1 MDGHGVPR
9 PKLFSAAAAGL
20 AVALTAGGAAAAAG
34 ASPASVSAS
43 SRPGRGAHEIRLTAG
58 GLERRARVY
67 VPKRAGPRPPLVLV
81 LHGGFGTGLSAAR
94 QGNWDATA
102 REHGFVAV
110 YPDGFSRAWNAGA
123 CCGPPM
129 RQNVDDVGFLVALL
143 DRVAHEYATDPDRVF
158 VTGISNGGMMAYR
171 LACEASDRIA
181 AIAPVAATLVF
192 GGCAPTHPVSLL
204 HVHGLAD
211 GNVPFAGGP
220 PTKSF
225 QAHPP
230 VYPPVREGVQRFAT
244 AAGCAGATTTA
255 TAGAVT
261 AETWTGCGAGTAV
274 QLVTIAGGGHSWPGG
289 RRLLRALDPPSDALD
304 ATATIWQFFA
314 AHPRARP

>member
-1 MDGHGVPR
+1 MMDGDGVADRNPFTGDR
-9 PKLFSAAAAGL
+9 LARAGGTM
-20 AVALTAGGAAAAAG
+20 ALTA
-34 ASPASVSAS
+34 
-43 SRPGRGAHEIRLTAG
+43 RGVHEVELTAG

-67 VPKRAGPRPPLVLV
+67 VPRHAATHAPLVLV
-81 LHGGFGTGLSAAR
+81 LHGGFGTGTSAAR

-110 YPDGFSRAWNAGA
+110 YPDGCSRAWNAGA

-129 RQNVDDVGFLVALL
+129 RRNVDDVGFLVALL
-143 DRVAHEYATDPDRVF
+143 DRVQRDDGTDPDRVF

-181 AIAPVAATLVF
+181 AIAPVAGTLVLP
-192 GGCAPTHPVSLL
+192 GGMPAHPVSLL

-211 GNVPFAGGP
+211 ANVPFAGGL
-220 PTKSF
+220 PTKTA
-225 QAHPP
+225 QRNPP
-230 VYPPVREGVQRFAT
+230 RYPPVRDGVQRFAT
-244 AAGCAGATTTA
+244 AAGCTGATTTT

-261 AETWTGCGAGTAV
+261 TETWTGGAPGTTV

-289 RRLLRALDPPSDALD
+289 RQLLRALDPPSTALD

-314 AHPRARP
+314 AHPQARP